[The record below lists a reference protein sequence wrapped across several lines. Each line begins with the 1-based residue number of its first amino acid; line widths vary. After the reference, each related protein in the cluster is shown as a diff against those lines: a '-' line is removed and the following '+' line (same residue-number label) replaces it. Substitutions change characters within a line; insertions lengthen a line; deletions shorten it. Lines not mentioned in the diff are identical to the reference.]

1 MLLYINLHSRC
12 YSSNEKRVIPL
23 FSIWP
28 RSMTLG
34 TGENQIMYSECTLM
48 KRYCCSSCFY
58 LQANAKEAALV
69 GNIVKL
75 TGTWFYVLFSETI
88 LIYHPAIWKSWKCA
102 EDLFG
107 QKSLG
112 FIAELEPK
120 VHFWAA
126 NKGTTSICHKKKRRS
141 PIGNHLFS
149 TYWQHLSS
157 IRRRK
162 PIRNS
167 PWWCWNKT
175 NGHCTSFQLITP
187 LVC

>member
-1 MLLYINLHSRC
+1 MLLVKWETSHSPIFHLA
-12 YSSNEKRVIPL
+12 KKHDL
-23 FSIWP
+23 
-28 RSMTLG
+28 
-34 TGENQIMYSECTLM
+34 ENRWKPNMYSEYTLM
-48 KRYCCSSCFY
+48 KRYFCSSCFY
-58 LQANAKEAALV
+58 LQANAKEAAWV
-69 GNIVKL
+69 GNIVRL
-75 TGTWFYVLFSETI
+75 TRATGTWFYVLFAETI

-126 NKGTTSICHKKKRRS
+126 NKGTASICHVKKRRA

-157 IRRRK
+157 ILRRK
-162 PIRNS
+162 PIRNFS
-167 PWWCWNKT
+167 KMMSTKYKWP
-175 NGHCTSFQLITP
+175 
-187 LVC
+187 

>member
-1 MLLYINLHSRC
+1 MRNDSFPYFPSGQEAWPWEQVKTKYVFRIHTDEVALFQLLFLSASKCQRSCLGGKYCQTHK
-12 YSSNEKRVIPL
+12 SNWL
-23 FSIWP
+23 
-28 RSMTLG
+28 
-34 TGENQIMYSECTLM
+34 IM
-48 KRYCCSSCFY
+48 
-58 LQANAKEAALV
+58 
-69 GNIVKL
+69 
-75 TGTWFYVLFSETI
+75 VLCVFFAETI

-126 NKGTTSICHKKKRRS
+126 NKGTASICHKKKRRA

-149 TYWQHLSS
+149 TYWQHLS

-162 PIRNS
+162 PTRNS
-167 PWWCWNKT
+167 PWWC
-175 NGHCTSFQLITP
+175 
-187 LVC
+187 